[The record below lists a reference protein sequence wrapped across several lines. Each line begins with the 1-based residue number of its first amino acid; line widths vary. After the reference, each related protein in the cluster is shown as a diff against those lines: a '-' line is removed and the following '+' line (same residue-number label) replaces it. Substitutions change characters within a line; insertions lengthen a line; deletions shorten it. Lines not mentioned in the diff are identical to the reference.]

1 MGVEA
6 FDLAEEF
13 QTPVFV
19 MSDLDLGMNHWMAE
33 PFEYP
38 SKPISRGKVLN
49 VEDLN
54 RLAGFDRYKD
64 VDGDGIA
71 YRTLP
76 GTKHPKASYFTRGSG
91 HDEHAIYSERPEDY
105 VANMDRLA
113 RKFETARARVPKPE
127 IREAKDAEIGIL
139 AYGTTHWAIV
149 ESLDQLQREHHL
161 AAGYCRVRAFPFSAE
176 VFTFIRRHRR
186 VYVVEQNRDAQ
197 MHRMLRMEVDAADVG
212 KLRSVLH
219 YNGLPVDARSVT
231 DSILRQEA
239 RN

>member
-1 MGVEA
+1 
-6 FDLAEEF
+6 
-13 QTPVFV
+13 
-19 MSDLDLGMNHWMAE
+19 
-33 PFEYP
+33 
-38 SKPISRGKVLN
+38 
-49 VEDLN
+49 
-54 RLAGFDRYKD
+54 
-64 VDGDGIA
+64 
-71 YRTLP
+71 
-76 GTKHPKASYFTRGSG
+76 
-91 HDEHAIYSERPEDY
+91 
-105 VANMDRLA
+105 MDRLA
-113 RKFETARARVPKPE
+113 RKFETARARLPKPE
-127 IREAKDAEIGIL
+127 IREAREAEIGIL

-231 DSILRQEA
+231 DSILRQEV